1 MSCGAE
7 TIIYVY
13 ILFVNYRAYVFDI
26 TFLYYSQKHCVW
38 LVFVLQFKHFI
49 SYIVEVVTR
58 AILFSLISFNHADYD
73 SSRFIVSFFSS
84 KLRPSF
90 PSIMRT
96 KKAADWF
103 NPLPSYVLFNLRA
116 FEVVVDFYPY
126 STSAS
131 ISALRKRWSLYSS
144 YQAAASLR
152 SSDST
157 VSLTVKANSFP
168 EGVAAMN
175 RSAYHVEASRL

>member
-1 MSCGAE
+1 MSRGAE

-73 SSRFIVSFFSS
+73 SSRFIVSFFHQNFDPASQVLCAQ
-84 KLRPSF
+84 KRQPIG
-90 PSIMRT
+90 SILCLLT
-96 KKAADWF
+96 
-103 NPLPSYVLFNLRA
+103 SY
-116 FEVVVDFYPY
+116 
-126 STSAS
+126 S
-131 ISALRKRWSLYSS
+131 ISALLKWWSISTPTPPPR
-144 YQAAASLR
+144 ASPRCGSGGRCTPHTRLR
-152 SSDST
+152 RPREAP
-157 VSLTVKANSFP
+157 KAP
-168 EGVAAMN
+168 C
-175 RSAYHVEASRL
+175 RSP